1 MLSLS
6 ISSSLKPRA
15 RLWKRL
21 VSTTCRSKSI
31 AKQAGLLFGDKNVRT
46 VPVLNTEAAVQ
57 AERKTNASDKAFH
70 AEDVGQ
76 EV

>member
-1 MLSLS
+1 
-6 ISSSLKPRA
+6 
-15 RLWKRL
+15 
-21 VSTTCRSKSI
+21 
-31 AKQAGLLFGDKNVRT
+31 LFGDKNVRT

-57 AERKTNASDKAFH
+57 AERKTNAHDKAFH

>member
-1 MLSLS
+1 M
-6 ISSSLKPRA
+6 
-15 RLWKRL
+15 
-21 VSTTCRSKSI
+21 
-31 AKQAGLLFGDKNVRT
+31 FGDKNVRT